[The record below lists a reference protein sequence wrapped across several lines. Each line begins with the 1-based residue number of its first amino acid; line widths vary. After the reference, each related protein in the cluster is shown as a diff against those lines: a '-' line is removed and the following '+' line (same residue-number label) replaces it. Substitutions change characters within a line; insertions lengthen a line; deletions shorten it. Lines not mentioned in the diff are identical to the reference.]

1 MRKITYITLIII
13 LLIGAVLVYGIN
25 ETRKLSEYF
34 NVKSESA
41 IIDQVQSQKEINR
54 ELATIS
60 NDNKYTIDKP
70 YIKLNPYSISP
81 LSAIIIFKTEKN
93 VDIDVYINGEYF
105 TKMES
110 SKKHVIPI
118 YGLYD
123 DYDNV
128 ITLKASDKEYSYNIK
143 TLKSNMEYPLEIL
156 ENKSVVNKNDIIF
169 TVASYKTYLTGW
181 DKEGKLR
188 FYLTVDNRM
197 DVEWLDNGHFI
208 IGTSEGQF
216 RENFVGLVEMDYLGK
231 IYNYYNLEHGN
242 GFELQ
247 VLENGNYMTAGG
259 EEAIYFNHQYIYEM
273 NPKDGS
279 VISYLDI
286 YDVIKKIDESFP
298 DEYLGPK
305 AIRNGF
311 YYDENTDTLVV
322 SFREINTIFNFNY
335 KDKKLNYVFTSEDND
350 LFSSSIWD
358 KYRIKVNKGRYPLG
372 QHTPTITK
380 DGYLAFFNNDYDRYG
395 VSFKNKSN
403 NVGSYKDNYTSV
415 EIYDI
420 KDNIANLVW
429 EDNFNKKYFSI
440 KYGLFKVLD
449 NNHKFIDLGYILK
462 DDFRKKDDNSLVEVE
477 KDVKDIYSLIIELDE
492 NDNVIFKAKSEEG
505 KYRAFN
511 HDLYNKETK
520 NVSVKELNI
529 IDTVKKDKIFETSIK
544 KLNVSESME
553 WINTFEFTKHTF
565 TTDYKIKENDEVKLY
580 FLNSKGKIFEFI
592 YKNKD
597 NNKINRVFNVDLKS
611 GNYRVYISINDNLY
625 DTKKVYSF

>member
-13 LLIGAVLVYGIN
+13 LLIGVVLVYGIN

-34 NVKSESA
+34 NEKSESA

-60 NDNKYTIDKP
+60 NDEKYTIDKP

-81 LSAIIIFKTEKN
+81 LSAIIIFKTEEN

-247 VLENGNYMTAGG
+247 VLDNGNYMTAGG

-279 VISYLDI
+279 VVSYLDI
-286 YDVIKKIDESFP
+286 YDVIKGIDESFP

-335 KDKKLNYVFTSEDND
+335 KEKKLNHVFTSEDND
-350 LFSSSIWD
+350 LFSSSAWD
-358 KYRIKVNKGRYPLG
+358 KYRVKVNKGRYPMG

-380 DGYLAFFNNDYDRYG
+380 EGYLAFFNNDYDRYG
-395 VSFKNKSN
+395 IAFKNKSN

-415 EIYDI
+415 EIYNI
-420 KDNIANLVW
+420 NDNVANLVW
-429 EDNFNKKYFSI
+429 NYDFNKKYFSI
-440 KYGLFKVLD
+440 KYGLFNVLE

-529 IDTVKKDKIFETSIK
+529 IDTVKKDKISETSIK

-580 FLNSKGKIFEFI
+580 FLNSKGKIFTFT